1 MNQEEQASGRFTDG
15 YNCSQSV
22 LLAFAAELNFDSAV
36 AARVAAGFGGGMG
49 RMGYTCGAVTGALI
63 ALGMRYGSS
72 DQMDKTAKEKTYA
85 QVQEFLRRFHGKYG
99 SIDCRDLIEIDISSL
114 EGQRQA
120 RKAGVFKTRCP
131 LFVQEAVTILVDI
144 MKASDSPENNA
155 QVDESP
161 H

>member
-1 MNQEEQASGRFTDG
+1 MNQQEQASGRFSDG

-22 LLAFAAELNFDSAV
+22 LLAFAEELKLDEEV
-36 AARVAAGFGGGMG
+36 AARAAAGFGGGMG
-49 RMGYTCGAVTGALI
+49 SMGYACGAVTGALI

-72 DQMDKTAKEKTYA
+72 DQKDKTAKEKTYA

-99 SIDCRDLIEIDISSL
+99 SIDCRDLIEMDISSL

-120 RKAGVFKTRCP
+120 REAGVFNTRCP

-144 MKASDSPENNA
+144 MQDSDSPE
-155 QVDESP
+155 SKTSG
-161 H
+161 